1 MSNTWFNRLKR
12 VFKGEKEQ
20 TKPKIDSSNYE
31 PTSKEL
37 DEWQTRVKSIAD
49 HPLSQAKIINA
60 QILEMLT
67 NILSSMDHKLS
78 NLDKLN
84 DILTILK
91 QNEYKIEN
99 IEKEKKDLLS
109 IKDNVLLNVFKDG
122 KKYSSLDVSD
132 LLKISRSTS
141 SFRLNRLY
149 SLGILQKE
157 PIGKKIFFYIKKD

>member
-1 MSNTWFNRLKR
+1 MSNSWFNRLKKAFR
-12 VFKGEKEQ
+12 SEKEQ
-20 TKPKIDSSNYE
+20 TKPKIDSSAYE
-31 PTSKEL
+31 PASKEL
-37 DEWQTRVKSIAD
+37 EEWQTRVKTIAD
-49 HPLSQAKIINA
+49 HPLSQAKVINA

-67 NILSSMDHKLS
+67 NILNSMDHKLS

-84 DILTILK
+84 DILAILK
-91 QNEYKIEN
+91 QNEYEIEN

-109 IKDNVLLNVFKDG
+109 IKDNELLNIFKDG
-122 KKYSSLDVSD
+122 KKYSSLDISN